1 MKFTLR
7 DASLCSCDNKY
18 VKLLKDNGFKL
29 TEQEEELPEEAI
41 ECGLEPDITIIVEIE
56 TLEDLKK
63 LIEVVGNAIV
73 INMYGDDIL
82 IYDDYLE

>member
-7 DASLCSCDNKY
+7 DASLCSCNNEY
-18 VKLLKDNGFKL
+18 LKLLKDNGFKL
-29 TEQEEELPEEAI
+29 IEREAELT
-41 ECGLEPDITIIVEIE
+41 DKTVVEIE

-63 LIEVVGNAIV
+63 LIEVVGQAIV
-73 INMYGDDIL
+73 INMYCNDIV